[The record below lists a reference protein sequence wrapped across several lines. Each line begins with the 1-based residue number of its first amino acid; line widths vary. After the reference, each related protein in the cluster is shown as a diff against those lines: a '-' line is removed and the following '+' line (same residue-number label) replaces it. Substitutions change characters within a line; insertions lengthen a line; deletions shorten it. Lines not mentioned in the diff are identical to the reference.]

1 MTGGYLILDLSRN
14 FIHLMW
20 LLKLIDF
27 RAVDEFNWGS
37 AVLATL
43 YWDMC
48 GATPPTKAKIRE
60 IRAVIPDEFFQ
71 NLNI

>member
-27 RAVDEFNWGS
+27 RAVDEFN
-37 AVLATL
+37 
-43 YWDMC
+43 
-48 GATPPTKAKIRE
+48 
-60 IRAVIPDEFFQ
+60 
-71 NLNI
+71 

>member
-27 RAVDEFNWGS
+27 R
-37 AVLATL
+37 
-43 YWDMC
+43 
-48 GATPPTKAKIRE
+48 
-60 IRAVIPDEFFQ
+60 
-71 NLNI
+71 